1 MPTDAPF
8 PHPHVRGRNRALMR
22 PVAAGVPVSLVDY
35 RTRFLRPEQWQLAR
49 PAVEQ
54 AVTALVAA
62 GVESQLAPLLS
73 VLCRF
78 LADSPWNRRSPI
90 DWEALLTET
99 IINKVCADW
108 APVLAPSTVVSY
120 RGGLRRVAD
129 ALGVAAA
136 PPVPPRP
143 VWVPTEVTWW
153 WHRRGCGPFPALT
166 AAWASTGRVMH
177 PMVFN
182 GIGALMRAEGAQLA
196 DSVVSGVCPPPAGV
210 TGTVV
215 VDPSVAWWLQAAAD
229 VDWEVVLPDTPRT
242 ATGGAPPRGGV
253 ARMAQLRRAARTVD
267 RTPSLAEL
275 PQLPPEV
282 AASIAAYVP
291 KKIATGMWQRVE
303 EASRVA
309 MTAFGPASP
318 RWVSTHGGYVV
329 RFCVWLAAT
338 TPTDEP
344 LAPESLLAPG
354 LVDRYILEA
363 LDAPDST
370 VATIRWVLR
379 RAVQRM
385 SASPYPP
392 QLAHRAVQPP
402 YSPAECAALVRIARA
417 QPTTAKRRALSAAV
431 ALGLGA
437 GLDGRDQRLVTR
449 ADVTTID
456 VDGAPGLAVQVRGS
470 RPRTVVM
477 RAAYVPLLAEA
488 CDLHTEEGR
497 DADDLLHGRHPG
509 RASTVAAVSAAAVT
523 ASGPGVEV
531 SAARMRTTWL
541 LAVMCSPVPLSVLL
555 AAAGLITA
563 RTLTE
568 LLPYCPAPDPAD
580 VARILTAAEGP
591 ASGVWR

>member
-8 PHPHVRGRNRALMR
+8 PHPHVRGRNRAFMR

-54 AVTALVAA
+54 AVTALAAA
-62 GVESQLAPLLS
+62 GVGSQLAPLLS

-78 LADSPWNRRSPI
+78 LADSPWDRRSPI
-90 DWEALLTET
+90 KWEALLTEA

-120 RGGLRRVAD
+120 RGGLRRIAD
-129 ALGVAAA
+129 ALGVASPKA
-136 PPVPPRP
+136 PPRP
-143 VWVPTEVTWW
+143 VWVPSEVTWW
-153 WHRRGCGPFPALT
+153 WHRRRCGPFPALA
-166 AAWASTGRVMH
+166 AAWTSAGGVMH

-182 GIGALMRAEGAQLA
+182 GIGALMRTEGMKAA
-196 DSVVSGVCPPPAGV
+196 DTVVSGVCPPPTAV
-210 TGTVV
+210 TGTVD

-253 ARMAQLRRAARTVD
+253 ARMAQLRRAARTSND
-267 RTPSLAEL
+267 SPGLAEL

-282 AASIAAYVP
+282 AASIAGYVP
-291 KKIATGMWQRVE
+291 KKIPTGVWQRVE

-344 LAPESLLAPG
+344 LAPEALLAPG
-354 LVDRYILEA
+354 LVDRYILEG

-370 VATIRWVLR
+370 VATARWVLR

-385 SASPYPP
+385 SASPYPT
-392 QLAHRAVQPP
+392 QLSHRAVQPP

-449 ADVTTID
+449 SDVITID

-477 RAAYVPLLAEA
+477 RAAYVPLLVDA
-488 CDLHTEEGR
+488 CALHTDEGR
-497 DADDLLHGRHPG
+497 AAEDLLHGRNPD
-509 RASTVAAVSAAAVT
+509 RSSTVAAVSAAGVT
-523 ASGPGVEV
+523 ASGPGVEM

-541 LAVMCSPVPLSVLL
+541 LAVMCAPVPLSVLL
-555 AAAGLITA
+555 AAAGLTTA

-580 VARILTAAEGP
+580 VARILAAADGAALE
-591 ASGVWR
+591 VRR